1 MMRPGAVGLGGRL
14 LFAHGLVVTTGGATV
29 VVVAAVAGPPIF
41 RMHLGHVPGLPAA
54 TSSHMEQAYAT
65 ASALSLG
72 LSLLSALAAAVVVS
86 GFVARRV
93 TRPVAAL
100 AAGAAHVADGHYS
113 VRVASPGLGAEFDRL
128 AGAFNRMASR
138 LEEVEASRRRMLADL
153 AHEMRTPLA
162 TIEAYLDAAADG
174 VAVAGEDPAQVLRT
188 QTARLRR
195 LTDDLRALARAEEVP
210 LDRRPVAPAALV
222 TAAVSAARARY
233 AAKGVVLHDRCDAA
247 LPQLRADPD
256 RLAQVLANLLDNALR
271 HTPPGG
277 EVSVAARARDGV
289 VVLTV
294 TDSGEGIPADQLSHM
309 FERFYRTD
317 VARRR
322 GYGGFG
328 IGLAIVRAVVTA
340 HGGNVEADSPGPGGG
355 ATFTVALPASG

>member
-1 MMRPGAVGLGGRL
+1 MMRAGVMGLERRL
-14 LFAHGLVVTTGGATV
+14 VFAHGLVMAAGGATIV
-29 VVVAAVAGPPIF
+29 VVTAVAGPPIF
-41 RMHLGHVPGLPAA
+41 RTHLGHVPGLPAA
-54 TSSHMEQAYAT
+54 TSGHMEQAYVT
-65 ASALSLG
+65 TSALSLG
-72 LSLLSALAAAVVVS
+72 LSLLSALAGAVVVS
-86 GFVARRV
+86 GFMARRL

-100 AAGAAHVADGHYS
+100 AAGAAQVASGHYS
-113 VRVASPGLGAEFDRL
+113 VRVASPGLGTEFDRL
-128 AGAFNRMASR
+128 AGAFNQMASR
-138 LEEVEASRRRMLADL
+138 LAEAEAARRRMLADL

-174 VAVAGEDPAQVLRT
+174 IEVEGEDPPQVLRT

-195 LTDDLRALARAEEVP
+195 LTDDLRAVARAEEVP
-210 LDRRPVAPAALV
+210 LDRRPVAPGALV
-222 TAAVSAARARY
+222 TDAVSAARARY
-233 AAKGVVLHDRCDAA
+233 AAKGVNLHERCEAA

-277 EVSVAARARDGV
+277 EVSVAARARDGSV
-289 VVLTV
+289 LLTV
-294 TDSGEGIPADQLSHM
+294 TDSGEGIPAGQLPHM

-317 VARRR
+317 VARRQ

-340 HGGNVEADSPGPGGG
+340 HGGKVQADSPGPGDG
-355 ATFTVALPASG
+355 ATFTVALPAAQ